1 MIDSTAARTSTHRP
15 TGTDPETTTGRVLI
29 VEDDEATAFAL
40 RDGFEFEGYEVLVAT
55 NGRTAVRMANEERPD
70 VILLDVMLPEMSGI
84 DVCKQIRGA
93 SNNVPIIMLTARGQE
108 VDKVLGL
115 KIGADDY
122 VTKPFSFMELQAR
135 VEAVLRRST
144 PKSEPAALVEFGDV
158 RLDFKMLEASKGE
171 CRLDFS
177 PLEFKLMKFFIDNR
191 QQVVTRDQ
199 MLRSVWNSNSSM
211 FTRTVDMHVAKLR
224 KKIEDSPNHPR
235 YIITIYGVGYKFLG

>member
-1 MIDSTAARTSTHRP
+1 MIETLTANA
-15 TGTDPETTTGRVLI
+15 PETTGKRPTGRVLI

-40 RDGFEFEGYEVLVAT
+40 RDGFEYEGYTVLVAT
-55 NGRTAVRMANEERPD
+55 DGPAAVRMAAEEQPTL
-70 VILLDVMLPEMSGI
+70 ILLDVMLPQMSGL
-84 DVCKQIRGA
+84 DVCKQIRNS
-93 SNNVPIIMLTARGQE
+93 SNDVPIIMLTARGQE

-122 VTKPFSFMELQAR
+122 VTKPFSFMELMAR
-135 VEAVLRRST
+135 VEAVLRRS
-144 PKSEPAALVEFGDV
+144 SARAESSGFYEFGDV
-158 RLDFKMLEASKGE
+158 RLDFRMLEATKGSQP
-171 CRLDFS
+171 LDLS

-199 MLRSVWNSNSSM
+199 MLRSVWNSQSAL

-235 YIITIYGVGYKFLG
+235 FIITIYGVGYKFLG

>member
-1 MIDSTAARTSTHRP
+1 MLA
-15 TGTDPETTTGRVLI
+15 TD
-29 VEDDEATAFAL
+29 
-40 RDGFEFEGYEVLVAT
+40 
-55 NGRTAVRMANEERPD
+55 GRTGLSLAKTENPD
-70 VILLDVMLPEMSGI
+70 IVILDVMLPQMSGL
-84 DVCKQIRGA
+84 DVCKQIRSEG
-93 SNNVPIIMLTARGQE
+93 NDVPIIMLTARGQE

-122 VTKPFSFMELQAR
+122 VTKPFSFMELRAR
-135 VEAVLRRST
+135 VEAVLRRSSAR
-144 PKSEPAALVEFGDV
+144 SESSGFYEFGDV
-158 RLDFKMLEASKGE
+158 RLDFRMLEATKGGQP
-171 CRLDFS
+171 LDLS

-199 MLRSVWNSNSSM
+199 MLKSVWNSQSAL

>member
-1 MIDSTAARTSTHRP
+1 MMDSTAARTTTNDASSKVP
-15 TGTDPETTTGRVLI
+15 ATTGRVLI

-55 NGRTAVRMANEERPD
+55 TGRTAVRMAAEERPD

-84 DVCKQIRGA
+84 DVCKQIRGGG
-93 SNNVPIIMLTARGQE
+93 NNVPIIMLTARGQE

-144 PKSEPAALVEFGDV
+144 PKVEPAAIVEFGDV
-158 RLDFKMLEASKGE
+158 RLDFKMLEASKNE

-199 MLRSVWNSNSSM
+199 MLRTVWNSNSSV

>member
-1 MIDSTAARTSTHRP
+1 MIDSTAARTSSHGLASDTSP
-15 TGTDPETTTGRVLI
+15 TTGRVLI

-55 NGRTAVRMANEERPD
+55 SGRAAVRMAAEERPD

-84 DVCKQIRGA
+84 DVCKQIRGGGN
-93 SNNVPIIMLTARGQE
+93 SVPIIMLTARGQE

-144 PKSEPAALVEFGDV
+144 PKVEPAAVVEFGDV
-158 RLDFKMLEASKGE
+158 RLDFKMLEASKAD
-171 CRLDFS
+171 CRLDLS

-199 MLRSVWNSNSSM
+199 MLRTVWNSNSSV

-235 YIITIYGVGYKFLG
+235 YIITIYGVGDKFLG

>member
-1 MIDSTAARTSTHRP
+1 MIDSTATRTTAINAPADNAEASS
-15 TGTDPETTTGRVLI
+15 GKVLI

-55 NGRTAVRMANEERPD
+55 NGRAAVRMAAEERPD

-93 SNNVPIIMLTARGQE
+93 NNSVPIIMLTARGQE

-144 PKSEPAALVEFGDV
+144 PKVEPASIYEFGGV
-158 RLDFKMLEASKGE
+158 RLDFKMLEANKND

-199 MLRSVWNSNSSM
+199 MLRTVWNSNSSV

-224 KKIEDSPNHPR
+224 KKIEESPNHPR
-235 YIITIYGVGYKFLG
+235 FIITIYGVGYKFLG

>member
-1 MIDSTAARTSTHRP
+1 MIETLTANAPEAAGKRP
-15 TGTDPETTTGRVLI
+15 TGRVLI

-40 RDGFEFEGYEVLVAT
+40 RDGFEYEGYTVLVAT
-55 NGRTAVRMANEERPD
+55 DGLAAVRMAAEEQPTL
-70 VILLDVMLPEMSGI
+70 ILLDVMLPQMSGL
-84 DVCKQIRGA
+84 DVCKQIRST
-93 SNNVPIIMLTARGQE
+93 SNDVPIIMLTARGQE

-122 VTKPFSFMELQAR
+122 VTKPFSFMELMAR
-135 VEAVLRRST
+135 VEAVLRRSSAR
-144 PKSEPAALVEFGDV
+144 SESSGFYEFGDV
-158 RLDFKMLEASKGE
+158 RLDFRMLEATKGGQP
-171 CRLDFS
+171 LDLS

-199 MLRSVWNSNSSM
+199 MLKSVWNSQSAL

>member
-1 MIDSTAARTSTHRP
+1 MIESTATRTTAHTSPSDGSESTS
-15 TGTDPETTTGRVLI
+15 GKVLI

-40 RDGFEFEGYEVLVAT
+40 RDGFEFEGFEVLVAT
-55 NGRTAVRMANEERPD
+55 NGRAAVRVASEERPD
-70 VILLDVMLPEMSGI
+70 VILLDVMLPEMSGL
-84 DVCKQIRGA
+84 DVCKQIRSA
-93 SNNVPIIMLTARGQE
+93 NNNVPIIMLTARGQE

-122 VTKPFSFMELQAR
+122 VTKPFSFMELHAR

-144 PKSEPAALVEFGDV
+144 PKVEPASIVEFGDV
-158 RLDFKMLEASKGE
+158 RLDFKMLEASKNE

-199 MLRSVWNSNSSM
+199 MLRSVWNSNSSV